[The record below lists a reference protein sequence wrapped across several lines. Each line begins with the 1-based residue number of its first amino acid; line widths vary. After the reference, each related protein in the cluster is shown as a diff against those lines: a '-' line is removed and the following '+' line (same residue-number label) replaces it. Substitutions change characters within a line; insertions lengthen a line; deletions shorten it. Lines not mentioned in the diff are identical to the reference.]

1 MDAEHESPLHRFVVA
16 KRLITSIFD
25 QLLDLVKDGSTLMAE
40 LGPDLDQALLR
51 EQRADLQIWATKLST
66 IREVLVRRHMKV
78 AFFGRTSNG
87 KSTVINALL
96 RERVLPTGIGHTT
109 NCFLRIQG
117 TDREEPYLTTETSE
131 RSIHTVHQL
140 AHALHRRS
148 SLDSR
153 SLVEVFWPK
162 SRCALLREDLV
173 LMDSPGTDV
182 TQELDY
188 WIDEFCLDADV
199 FVLVGN
205 AESTLMNTEKLF
217 FHKVGQRISKP
228 NIFIVH
234 NRWDASVTEPDSV
247 QEVRKQ
253 HLDRCVHFLVDE
265 LKVARQ
271 DQAVDR
277 IFFVSAKEVLSSR
290 VMPSHAA
297 AETGRQGKSV
307 EVEVSLT
314 LLSSPAGGAPDES
327 FLERLEEFGRFER
340 TLQDFLSRSAVM
352 TKFQHHTIS
361 AGNIV
366 RNIRAAMDS
375 INVAAADRKVRLL
388 EEREER
394 QDRRNFILAEIV
406 LLRKNVEE
414 KMFAMREA
422 VSVSVATVMS
432 DQIRSLP
439 VVVEEFQADFSPE
452 SLAVYKMKLLRH
464 VEDSLV
470 TSVSHRCST
479 RVQKDLQNLHNHMT
493 DSVRPLLSPDLQNVL
508 PACTSTRRLT
518 CQVDVASLC
527 SNFKEDLDFRF
538 SLGWASLASRFI
550 GALNAHQEGG
560 VQQVDALMNDEVM
573 VSIVKGVVSLTSRA
587 SVAVLM
593 VGRVVWHTV
602 GWRLVALTL
611 SLYGTLYLYERFTWT
626 HRSQERA
633 LKQQFVEH
641 ATCRLKEAVHL
652 TSSTC
657 SQQVHQE
664 LTSSFARL
672 CQHVSLSAA
681 ELEEDIRHLGNKIQN
696 LESIQCRSKTLRN
709 RATGLDTCLE
719 SFSVQYLQDD

>member
-1 MDAEHESPLHRFVVA
+1 MDAERESPLHRFVVA

-25 QLLDLVKDGSTLMAE
+25 QLLDLVKDGSALMAE
-40 LGPDLDQALLR
+40 WGSDLDHAVLR
-51 EQRADLQIWATKLST
+51 EQRADLESWATKLST

-131 RSIHTVHQL
+131 RSIHTVHHL
-140 AHALHRRS
+140 AHALHRSS

-290 VMPSHAA
+290 VSP
-297 AETGRQGKSV
+297 ETGRQGTSV
-307 EVEVSLT
+307 EVEDSLT
-314 LLSSPAGGAPDES
+314 LLHDVSTPVGGAPDES
-327 FLERLEEFGRFER
+327 FLERLEEFWRFER
-340 TLQDFLSRSAVM
+340 TLEDFLSRSAVK
-352 TKFQHHTIS
+352 TKFQHHTVS

-366 RNIRAAMDS
+366 RNIRAVMDS
-375 INVAAADRKVRLL
+375 INIAAADRKVRLL

-394 QDRRNFILAEIV
+394 QDRLNFVRSEVL
-406 LLRKNVEE
+406 LLRKDVEE
-414 KMFAMREA
+414 KMIAMREA
-422 VSVSVATVMS
+422 VSMSVAMVMS

-439 VVVEEFQADFSPE
+439 VLVEEFQANFSPE

-479 RVQKDLQNLHNHMT
+479 RVQKDLQNLHNHMA
-493 DSVRPLLSPDLQNVL
+493 DSVRPLLSPDLQDVL
-508 PACTSTRRLT
+508 PACSSTRRLT

-538 SLGWASLASRFI
+538 SLGWASLVSRFI
-550 GALNAHQEGG
+550 GALNAHQGG
-560 VQQVDALMNDEVM
+560 LAQQADPLMNDEVM
-573 VSIVKGVVSLTSRA
+573 LSIVKGVVSLTSRA

-593 VGRVVWHTV
+593 IGRVVWHTV

-611 SLYGTLYLYERFTWT
+611 SLYGTLYLYERLTWT

-633 LKQQFVEH
+633 LKQQFMEH

-681 ELEEDIRHLGNKIQN
+681 ELEEDIRQLGNKIQN
-696 LESIQCRSKTLRN
+696 LESVQCRSKTLRN